1 MSLPDDPGL
10 PLERPYDPSPAPEG
24 GVDAGAQPPTDSV
37 APRRRVGGWGLPR
50 LDSLVP
56 DRLADRA
63 RAARAAVEAAHA
75 SVEAARETV
84 RETGRRLRTP
94 GAILGPPV
102 PAGGVPTAPVHPVH
116 RGAVEVAALLPRSL
130 ELPVREAVGALA
142 PLGWTGELFLVG
154 SEPLRVVVRRCPL
167 ARMSTGQIASGVV
180 DTLMDVS
187 ASSDDPRTVELLD
200 ADGQVLLRSTPGAR
214 RHRGGAWTLRHVTL
228 ADGSPVAKITRATR
242 GARVRDVVVAG
253 PIGEVT
259 AVTEAWDT
267 TRRRHA
273 GRVCRGPVELASVRE
288 HAGGRSL
295 TISALDSDAD
305 ALLVWAAVLS
315 WWGAA

>member
-1 MSLPDDPGL
+1 M
-10 PLERPYDPSPAPEG
+10 
-24 GVDAGAQPPTDSV
+24 
-37 APRRRVGGWGLPR
+37 
-50 LDSLVP
+50 
-56 DRLADRA
+56 
-63 RAARAAVEAAHA
+63 VEAAHA
-75 SVEAARETV
+75 SVEVARETV

-94 GAILGPPV
+94 GALLGPPV
-102 PAGGVPTAPVHPVH
+102 PAVGVPSAPEILVH
-116 RGAVEVAALLPRSL
+116 RGRAEVAALLPRSV
-130 ELPVREAVGALA
+130 ELPISAPRGALA
-142 PLGWTGELFLVG
+142 PLGWTGELDVVG
-154 SEPLRVVVRRCPL
+154 SEPLRALVRRCPP

-200 ADGQVLLRSTPGAR
+200 PAGHVLLRSTPGAR
-214 RHRGGAWTLRHVTL
+214 RHRGGGWTLRQVTL
-228 ADGSPVAKITRATR
+228 ADGSPVAEVTRATR
-242 GARVRDVVVAG
+242 RARVRDVVAAG
-253 PIGEVT
+253 PVGAVT

-267 TRRRHA
+267 SRRPHV
-273 GRVCRGPVELASVRE
+273 GRVCRGSVELASIRE